1 MLFHKFF
8 DFFEGYEDCYVII
21 GGNAAAIW
29 LAQDHQDFRAT
40 QDYDMVVIFE
50 NSQLGFSQKFDD
62 FIEKYGYLCVEIG
75 GDVNKKKV
83 YYRFALDL
91 SLIHI

>member
-40 QDYDMVVIFE
+40 QDYDMVVRTCLESFQE
-50 NSQLGFSQKFDD
+50 YSQEG
-62 FIEKYGYLCVEIG
+62 
-75 GDVNKKKV
+75 
-83 YYRFALDL
+83 
-91 SLIHI
+91 

>member
-50 NSQLGFSQKFDD
+50 IVNWAFHKSLMTLSRNMAT
-62 FIEKYGYLCVEIG
+62 CVL
-75 GDVNKKKV
+75 
-83 YYRFALDL
+83 R
-91 SLIHI
+91 